1 MRAEARGR
9 GDSVVGAIWCSSAT
23 TPRSARRFARANDQP
38 ATRVSQLARNV
49 AAAGVKRVEGRIL
62 ADDSIFDRERRA
74 GPDLSPLSGL
84 SFNNGYDGGDYA
96 RSPELVA
103 AKGLK
108 SALRKRGVRVD
119 GQVGRANLPAA
130 TLESEP
136 LAAVASP
143 TVAKLIEETN
153 VPSNNFFAEMLLK
166 WLAATSGRKGT
177 RQRQRQGRDVAA
189 SVGTAVES
197 VDGLGPLAQEPCLAR
212 ARRQLLV
219 AMAKDE
225 QNAAAFRDSLPVAGR
240 EGTVADRMRGT
251 AAEGNCATKTGTLSD
266 VSALSGYRDGRHGRL
281 LHADERRQRRRR
293 PPSPGPDRCGGR
305 PLSAVAPAREARAD
319 HGRRGVHRARAGGTD
334 ARRRVRGR
342 RRRPRGRP
350 GAGIVAGDVAE
361 PGPWQEAARG
371 CEVVVHTAALV
382 GTPTDVSRFWHVNVR
397 GTRLALEA
405 ARDAGARRFVHLSS
419 VVTFGL
425 HFPDGVDETH
435 PVRPTGVAYTDTKIA
450 AEQVVLMAHAGAE
463 LEVVVVRPGD
473 VYGPASRPGR

>member
-1 MRAEARGR
+1 MLATAAAVLTTAPAAFAATLGPDQPAVTPVAKPGSELAARADLSRGELRDELAAALADDGSAGGAWVFDTEATGDAVLFSDNGSREMIPASNQKLFVTAALLAELGPTARLETRVYARGKLGGR
-9 GDSVVGAIWCSSAT
+9 GDSVVGGDLVLVGDGDPSFGT
-23 TPRSARRFARANDQP
+23 GRFARANDQP

-96 RSPELVA
+96 HSPELVA

-166 WLAATSGRKGT
+166 RLAATSGRKGT
-177 RQRQRQGRDVAA
+177 RHRGNDKVETFAA

-197 VDGLGPLAQEPCLAR
+197 VDGSGLSRKNRVSPEHVG
-212 ARRQLLV
+212 QLLV

-266 VSALSGYRDGRHGRL
+266 VSALSGYCDADGHTVVFSTL
-281 LHADERRQRRRR
+281 MNDANVDAARRAQ
-293 PPSPGPDRCGGR
+293 DRIAA
-305 PLSAVAPAREARAD
+305 AVARYQP
-319 HGRRGVHRARAGGTD
+319 
-334 ARRRVRGR
+334 
-342 RRRPRGRP
+342 
-350 GAGIVAGDVAE
+350 
-361 PGPWQEAARG
+361 
-371 CEVVVHTAALV
+371 
-382 GTPTDVSRFWHVNVR
+382 
-397 GTRLALEA
+397 
-405 ARDAGARRFVHLSS
+405 
-419 VVTFGL
+419 
-425 HFPDGVDETH
+425 
-435 PVRPTGVAYTDTKIA
+435 
-450 AEQVVLMAHAGAE
+450 
-463 LEVVVVRPGD
+463 
-473 VYGPASRPGR
+473 

>member
-1 MRAEARGR
+1 MLATAAAVLTTAPAAFAATLGPDQPAVTPAAKPGSELAARADLSRGELRDELAAALADDGSTGGAWVFDTEATGDAVLFSDNGSREMIPASNQKLFVTAALLAELGPTARLETRVYARGKLGGR
-9 GDSVVGAIWCSSAT
+9 GDSVVGGDLVLVGDGDPSFGT
-23 TPRSARRFARANDQP
+23 GRFARANDQP

-96 RSPELVA
+96 HSPELVA

-166 WLAATSGRKGT
+166 RLAATSGRKGT
-177 RQRQRQGRDVAA
+177 RQRGNDKVETFAA

-197 VDGLGPLAQEPCLAR
+197 VDGSGLSRKNRVSPEHVG
-212 ARRQLLV
+212 QLLV

-266 VSALSGYRDGRHGRL
+266 VSALSGYCDAGGHTVVFSTL
-281 LHADERRQRRRR
+281 MNDADVDAARRAQ
-293 PPSPGPDRCGGR
+293 DRIAA
-305 PLSAVAPAREARAD
+305 AVARYQP
-319 HGRRGVHRARAGGTD
+319 
-334 ARRRVRGR
+334 
-342 RRRPRGRP
+342 
-350 GAGIVAGDVAE
+350 
-361 PGPWQEAARG
+361 
-371 CEVVVHTAALV
+371 
-382 GTPTDVSRFWHVNVR
+382 
-397 GTRLALEA
+397 
-405 ARDAGARRFVHLSS
+405 
-419 VVTFGL
+419 
-425 HFPDGVDETH
+425 
-435 PVRPTGVAYTDTKIA
+435 
-450 AEQVVLMAHAGAE
+450 
-463 LEVVVVRPGD
+463 
-473 VYGPASRPGR
+473 

>member
-1 MRAEARGR
+1 MLATAAAVLTTAPAAFAATLGPDQPAVTPAAKPGSELAARADLSRGELRDELAAALADDGSAGGAWVFDTEATGDAVLFSDNGSREMIPASNQKLFVTAALLAELGPTARLETRVYARGKLGGR
-9 GDSVVGAIWCSSAT
+9 GDSVVGGDLVLVGDGDPSFGT
-23 TPRSARRFARANDQP
+23 GRFARANDQP

-96 RSPELVA
+96 HSPELVA

-166 WLAATSGRKGT
+166 RLAATSGRKGT
-177 RQRQRQGRDVAA
+177 RHRGNDKVETFAA

-197 VDGLGPLAQEPCLAR
+197 VDGSGLSRKNRVSPEHVG
-212 ARRQLLV
+212 QLLV

-266 VSALSGYRDGRHGRL
+266 VSALSGYCDAGGHTVVFSTL
-281 LHADERRQRRRR
+281 MNDADVDAARRAQ
-293 PPSPGPDRCGGR
+293 DRIAA
-305 PLSAVAPAREARAD
+305 AVARYQP
-319 HGRRGVHRARAGGTD
+319 
-334 ARRRVRGR
+334 
-342 RRRPRGRP
+342 
-350 GAGIVAGDVAE
+350 
-361 PGPWQEAARG
+361 
-371 CEVVVHTAALV
+371 
-382 GTPTDVSRFWHVNVR
+382 
-397 GTRLALEA
+397 
-405 ARDAGARRFVHLSS
+405 
-419 VVTFGL
+419 
-425 HFPDGVDETH
+425 
-435 PVRPTGVAYTDTKIA
+435 
-450 AEQVVLMAHAGAE
+450 
-463 LEVVVVRPGD
+463 
-473 VYGPASRPGR
+473 

>member
-1 MRAEARGR
+1 MLATAAAVLTTAPAAFAATLGPDQPAVTPAAKPGSALAARADLSRGELRDELAAALADDGSAGGAWVFDTEATGDAVLFSDNGSREMIPASNQKLFVTAALLAELGPTARLETRVYARGKLGGR
-9 GDSVVGAIWCSSAT
+9 GDSVVGGDLVLVGDGDPSFGT
-23 TPRSARRFARANDQP
+23 GRFARANDQP

-96 RSPELVA
+96 HSPELVA

-166 WLAATSGRKGT
+166 RLAATSGRKGT
-177 RQRQRQGRDVAA
+177 RQRGNDKVETFAA

-197 VDGLGPLAQEPCLAR
+197 VDGSGLSRKNRVSPEHVG
-212 ARRQLLV
+212 QLLV

-266 VSALSGYRDGRHGRL
+266 VSALSGYCDAGGHTVVFSTL
-281 LHADERRQRRRR
+281 MNDANVDAARRAQ
-293 PPSPGPDRCGGR
+293 DRIAA
-305 PLSAVAPAREARAD
+305 AVARYQP
-319 HGRRGVHRARAGGTD
+319 
-334 ARRRVRGR
+334 
-342 RRRPRGRP
+342 
-350 GAGIVAGDVAE
+350 
-361 PGPWQEAARG
+361 
-371 CEVVVHTAALV
+371 
-382 GTPTDVSRFWHVNVR
+382 
-397 GTRLALEA
+397 
-405 ARDAGARRFVHLSS
+405 
-419 VVTFGL
+419 
-425 HFPDGVDETH
+425 
-435 PVRPTGVAYTDTKIA
+435 
-450 AEQVVLMAHAGAE
+450 
-463 LEVVVVRPGD
+463 
-473 VYGPASRPGR
+473 

>member
-1 MRAEARGR
+1 MLATAAAVLTTAPAAFAATLGPDHPAVTPAAKPGSELAARADLSRGELRDELAAALADDGSTGGAWVFDTEATGDAVLFSDNGSREMIPASNQKLFVTAALLAELGPTARLETRVYARGKLGGR
-9 GDSVVGAIWCSSAT
+9 GDSVVGGDLVLVGDGDPSFGT
-23 TPRSARRFARANDQP
+23 GRFARANDQP

-96 RSPELVA
+96 HSPELVA

-166 WLAATSGRKGT
+166 RLAATSGRKGT
-177 RQRQRQGRDVAA
+177 RQRGNDKVETFAA

-197 VDGLGPLAQEPCLAR
+197 VDGSGLSRKNRVSPEHVG
-212 ARRQLLV
+212 QLLV

-266 VSALSGYRDGRHGRL
+266 VSALSGYCDAGGHTVVFSTL
-281 LHADERRQRRRR
+281 MNDADVDAARRAQ
-293 PPSPGPDRCGGR
+293 DRIAA
-305 PLSAVAPAREARAD
+305 AVARYQP
-319 HGRRGVHRARAGGTD
+319 
-334 ARRRVRGR
+334 
-342 RRRPRGRP
+342 
-350 GAGIVAGDVAE
+350 
-361 PGPWQEAARG
+361 
-371 CEVVVHTAALV
+371 
-382 GTPTDVSRFWHVNVR
+382 
-397 GTRLALEA
+397 
-405 ARDAGARRFVHLSS
+405 
-419 VVTFGL
+419 
-425 HFPDGVDETH
+425 
-435 PVRPTGVAYTDTKIA
+435 
-450 AEQVVLMAHAGAE
+450 
-463 LEVVVVRPGD
+463 
-473 VYGPASRPGR
+473 

>member
-1 MRAEARGR
+1 MLATAAAVLTTAPAAFAATLGPDQPAVTPAAKQGSELAARADLSRGELRDELAAALADDGSAGGAWVFDTEATGDAVLFSDNGSREMIPASNQKLFVTAALLAELGPTARLETRVYARGRLGGR
-9 GDSVVGAIWCSSAT
+9 GDSVVGGDLVLVGDGDPSFGT
-23 TPRSARRFARANDQP
+23 GRFARANDQP

-96 RSPELVA
+96 HSPELVA

-166 WLAATSGRKGT
+166 RLAATSGRKGT
-177 RQRQRQGRDVAA
+177 RQRGNDKVETFAA

-197 VDGLGPLAQEPCLAR
+197 VDGSGLSRKNRVSPEHVG
-212 ARRQLLV
+212 QLLV

-240 EGTVADRMRGT
+240 EGTVADRMHGT

-266 VSALSGYRDGRHGRL
+266 VSALSGYCDAGGHTVVFSTL
-281 LHADERRQRRRR
+281 MNDANVDAARRAQ
-293 PPSPGPDRCGGR
+293 DRIAA
-305 PLSAVAPAREARAD
+305 AVARYQP
-319 HGRRGVHRARAGGTD
+319 
-334 ARRRVRGR
+334 
-342 RRRPRGRP
+342 
-350 GAGIVAGDVAE
+350 
-361 PGPWQEAARG
+361 
-371 CEVVVHTAALV
+371 
-382 GTPTDVSRFWHVNVR
+382 
-397 GTRLALEA
+397 
-405 ARDAGARRFVHLSS
+405 
-419 VVTFGL
+419 
-425 HFPDGVDETH
+425 
-435 PVRPTGVAYTDTKIA
+435 
-450 AEQVVLMAHAGAE
+450 
-463 LEVVVVRPGD
+463 
-473 VYGPASRPGR
+473 

>member
-1 MRAEARGR
+1 MLATAAAVLTTAPAAFAATLGPDQPAVTPAAKPGSELAARADLSRGELRDELAAALADDGSAGGAWVFDTEATGDAVLFSDNGSREMIPASNQKLFVTAALLAELGPTARLETRVYARGKLGGR
-9 GDSVVGAIWCSSAT
+9 GDSVVGGDLVLVGDGDPSFGT
-23 TPRSARRFARANDQP
+23 GRFARANDQP

-96 RSPELVA
+96 HSPELVA

-143 TVAKLIEETN
+143 TVTKLIEETN

-166 WLAATSGRKGT
+166 RLAATSGRKGT
-177 RQRQRQGRDVAA
+177 RQRGNDKVETFAA

-197 VDGLGPLAQEPCLAR
+197 VDGSGLSRKNRVSPEHVG
-212 ARRQLLV
+212 QLLV

-240 EGTVADRMRGT
+240 EGTVADRMHGT

-266 VSALSGYRDGRHGRL
+266 VSALSGYCDAGGHTVVFSTL
-281 LHADERRQRRRR
+281 MNDANVDAARRAQ
-293 PPSPGPDRCGGR
+293 DRIAA
-305 PLSAVAPAREARAD
+305 AVARYQP
-319 HGRRGVHRARAGGTD
+319 
-334 ARRRVRGR
+334 
-342 RRRPRGRP
+342 
-350 GAGIVAGDVAE
+350 
-361 PGPWQEAARG
+361 
-371 CEVVVHTAALV
+371 
-382 GTPTDVSRFWHVNVR
+382 
-397 GTRLALEA
+397 
-405 ARDAGARRFVHLSS
+405 
-419 VVTFGL
+419 
-425 HFPDGVDETH
+425 
-435 PVRPTGVAYTDTKIA
+435 
-450 AEQVVLMAHAGAE
+450 
-463 LEVVVVRPGD
+463 
-473 VYGPASRPGR
+473 

>member
-1 MRAEARGR
+1 MPSARLMLTTAAAVLTTAPAAFAATLGPDQPAVTPAAKPGSELAARADLSRGELRDELAAALADDGSAGGAWVFDTEATGDAVLFSDNGSREMIPASNQKLFVTAALLAELGPTARLETRVYARGKLGGR
-9 GDSVVGAIWCSSAT
+9 GDSVVGGDLVLVGDGDPSFGT
-23 TPRSARRFARANDQP
+23 GRFARANDQP

-96 RSPELVA
+96 HSPELVA

-166 WLAATSGRKGT
+166 RLAATSGRKGT
-177 RQRQRQGRDVAA
+177 RHRGNDKVETFAA

-197 VDGLGPLAQEPCLAR
+197 VDGSGLSRKNRVSPEHVG
-212 ARRQLLV
+212 QLLV

-266 VSALSGYRDGRHGRL
+266 VSALSGYCDADGHTVVFSTL
-281 LHADERRQRRRR
+281 MNDANVDAARRAQ
-293 PPSPGPDRCGGR
+293 DRIAA
-305 PLSAVAPAREARAD
+305 AVARYQP
-319 HGRRGVHRARAGGTD
+319 
-334 ARRRVRGR
+334 
-342 RRRPRGRP
+342 
-350 GAGIVAGDVAE
+350 
-361 PGPWQEAARG
+361 
-371 CEVVVHTAALV
+371 
-382 GTPTDVSRFWHVNVR
+382 
-397 GTRLALEA
+397 
-405 ARDAGARRFVHLSS
+405 
-419 VVTFGL
+419 
-425 HFPDGVDETH
+425 
-435 PVRPTGVAYTDTKIA
+435 
-450 AEQVVLMAHAGAE
+450 
-463 LEVVVVRPGD
+463 
-473 VYGPASRPGR
+473 

>member
-1 MRAEARGR
+1 MLATAAAVLTTAPAAFAATLGPDQPAVTPAAKPGSDLAARADLSRGELRDELAAALADDGSAGGAWVFDTEATGDAVLFSDNGSREMIPASNQKLFVTAALLAELGPTARLETRVYARGKLNGR
-9 GDSVVGAIWCSSAT
+9 GDSVVGGDLVLVGDGDPSFGT
-23 TPRSARRFARANDQP
+23 GRFARANDQP

-96 RSPELVA
+96 HSPELVA

-166 WLAATSGRKGT
+166 RLAATSGRKGT
-177 RQRQRQGRDVAA
+177 RHRGNDKVETFAA

-197 VDGLGPLAQEPCLAR
+197 VDGSGLSRKNRVSPEHVG
-212 ARRQLLV
+212 QLLV

-266 VSALSGYRDGRHGRL
+266 VSALSGYCDAGGHTVVFSTL
-281 LHADERRQRRRR
+281 MNDANVDAARRAQ
-293 PPSPGPDRCGGR
+293 DRIAA
-305 PLSAVAPAREARAD
+305 AVARYQP
-319 HGRRGVHRARAGGTD
+319 
-334 ARRRVRGR
+334 
-342 RRRPRGRP
+342 
-350 GAGIVAGDVAE
+350 
-361 PGPWQEAARG
+361 
-371 CEVVVHTAALV
+371 
-382 GTPTDVSRFWHVNVR
+382 
-397 GTRLALEA
+397 
-405 ARDAGARRFVHLSS
+405 
-419 VVTFGL
+419 
-425 HFPDGVDETH
+425 
-435 PVRPTGVAYTDTKIA
+435 
-450 AEQVVLMAHAGAE
+450 
-463 LEVVVVRPGD
+463 
-473 VYGPASRPGR
+473 

>member
-1 MRAEARGR
+1 MLATAAAVLTTAPTAFAATLGPDQPAVTPAAKPGSAARADLSRGELRDELAAALADDGSAGGAWVFDTEATGDAVLFSDNGSREMIPASNQKLFVTAALLAELGPTARLETRVYARGKLGGR
-9 GDSVVGAIWCSSAT
+9 GDSVVGGDLVLVGDGDPSFGT
-23 TPRSARRFARANDQP
+23 GRFARANDQP

-96 RSPELVA
+96 HSPELVA

-166 WLAATSGRKGT
+166 RLAATSGRKGT
-177 RQRQRQGRDVAA
+177 RHRGNDKVETFAA

-197 VDGLGPLAQEPCLAR
+197 VDGSGLSRKNRVSPEHVG
-212 ARRQLLV
+212 QLLV

-266 VSALSGYRDGRHGRL
+266 VSALSGYCDADGHTVVFSTL
-281 LHADERRQRRRR
+281 MNDANVDAARRAQ
-293 PPSPGPDRCGGR
+293 DRIAA
-305 PLSAVAPAREARAD
+305 AVARYQP
-319 HGRRGVHRARAGGTD
+319 
-334 ARRRVRGR
+334 
-342 RRRPRGRP
+342 
-350 GAGIVAGDVAE
+350 
-361 PGPWQEAARG
+361 
-371 CEVVVHTAALV
+371 
-382 GTPTDVSRFWHVNVR
+382 
-397 GTRLALEA
+397 
-405 ARDAGARRFVHLSS
+405 
-419 VVTFGL
+419 
-425 HFPDGVDETH
+425 
-435 PVRPTGVAYTDTKIA
+435 
-450 AEQVVLMAHAGAE
+450 
-463 LEVVVVRPGD
+463 
-473 VYGPASRPGR
+473 

>member
-1 MRAEARGR
+1 MPSARLMLATAAAVLTTAPAAFAATLGPDQPAVTPAAKPGSELAARADLSRGELRDELAAALADDGSAGGAWVFDTEATGDAVLFSDNGSREMIPASNQKLFVTAALLAELGPTARLETRVYARGKLGGR
-9 GDSVVGAIWCSSAT
+9 GDSVVGGDLVLVGDGDPSFGT
-23 TPRSARRFARANDQP
+23 GRFARANDQP

-96 RSPELVA
+96 QSPELVA

-166 WLAATSGRKGT
+166 RLAATSGRKGT
-177 RQRQRQGRDVAA
+177 RHRGNDKVETFAA

-197 VDGLGPLAQEPCLAR
+197 VDGSGLSRKNRVSPEHVG
-212 ARRQLLV
+212 QLLV

-266 VSALSGYRDGRHGRL
+266 VSALSGYC
-281 LHADERRQRRRR
+281 E
-293 PPSPGPDRCGGR
+293 
-305 PLSAVAPAREARAD
+305 
-319 HGRRGVHRARAGGTD
+319 AGGHTVVFSTLMND
-334 ARRRVRGR
+334 ANV
-342 RRRPRGRP
+342 
-350 GAGIVAGDVAE
+350 D
-361 PGPWQEAARG
+361 AARG
-371 CEVVVHTAALV
+371 AQ
-382 GTPTDVSRFWHVNVR
+382 DR
-397 GTRLALEA
+397 
-405 ARDAGARRFVHLSS
+405 
-419 VVTFGL
+419 
-425 HFPDGVDETH
+425 
-435 PVRPTGVAYTDTKIA
+435 IA
-450 AEQVVLMAHAGAE
+450 AAVARYQ
-463 LEVVVVRPGD
+463 P
-473 VYGPASRPGR
+473 

>member
-1 MRAEARGR
+1 MLATAAAVLTTAPAAFAATLGPDQPAVTPAAKPGSELAARADLSRGELRDELAAALADDGSAGGAWVFDTEATGDAVLFSDNGSREMIPASNQKLFVTAALLAELGPTARLETRVYARGKLGGR
-9 GDSVVGAIWCSSAT
+9 GDSVVGGDLVLVGDGDPSFGT
-23 TPRSARRFARANDQP
+23 GRFARANDQP

-96 RSPELVA
+96 HSPELVA

-166 WLAATSGRKGT
+166 RLAATSGRKGT
-177 RQRQRQGRDVAA
+177 RQRGNDKVETFAA

-197 VDGLGPLAQEPCLAR
+197 VDGSGLSRKNRVSPEHVG
-212 ARRQLLV
+212 QLLV

-240 EGTVADRMRGT
+240 EGTVADRMHGT

-266 VSALSGYRDGRHGRL
+266 VSALSGYCDAGGHTVVFSTL
-281 LHADERRQRRRR
+281 MNDANVDAARRAQ
-293 PPSPGPDRCGGR
+293 DRIAA
-305 PLSAVAPAREARAD
+305 AVARYQP
-319 HGRRGVHRARAGGTD
+319 
-334 ARRRVRGR
+334 
-342 RRRPRGRP
+342 
-350 GAGIVAGDVAE
+350 
-361 PGPWQEAARG
+361 
-371 CEVVVHTAALV
+371 
-382 GTPTDVSRFWHVNVR
+382 
-397 GTRLALEA
+397 
-405 ARDAGARRFVHLSS
+405 
-419 VVTFGL
+419 
-425 HFPDGVDETH
+425 
-435 PVRPTGVAYTDTKIA
+435 
-450 AEQVVLMAHAGAE
+450 
-463 LEVVVVRPGD
+463 
-473 VYGPASRPGR
+473 

>member
-1 MRAEARGR
+1 MIPASNQKLFVTAALLAELGPTARLETRVYARGKLGGR
-9 GDSVVGAIWCSSAT
+9 GDSVVGGDLVLVGDGDPSFGT
-23 TPRSARRFARANDQP
+23 GRFARANDQP

-49 AAAGVKRVEGRIL
+49 AAAGVKRVKGRIL

-166 WLAATSGRKGT
+166 RLAATSGRKGT
-177 RQRQRQGRDVAA
+177 RQRGNNKVETFAA
-189 SVGTAVES
+189 SVGTTVQS
-197 VDGLGPLAQEPCLAR
+197 VDGSGLSRKNRVSPEHVG
-212 ARRQLLV
+212 QLLV

-266 VSALSGYRDGRHGRL
+266 VSALSGYCD
-281 LHADERRQRRRR
+281 
-293 PPSPGPDRCGGR
+293 
-305 PLSAVAPAREARAD
+305 
-319 HGRRGVHRARAGGTD
+319 AGGHTIVFSALMND
-334 ARRRVRGR
+334 ADVDAARRAQDR
-342 RRRPRGRP
+342 
-350 GAGIVAGDVAE
+350 
-361 PGPWQEAARG
+361 
-371 CEVVVHTAALV
+371 
-382 GTPTDVSRFWHVNVR
+382 
-397 GTRLALEA
+397 
-405 ARDAGARRFVHLSS
+405 
-419 VVTFGL
+419 
-425 HFPDGVDETH
+425 
-435 PVRPTGVAYTDTKIA
+435 IA
-450 AEQVVLMAHAGAE
+450 AAIARYQ
-463 LEVVVVRPGD
+463 P
-473 VYGPASRPGR
+473 